1 LLRAIDAKHDSQ
13 RERPLT
19 ALRRLGIVRL
29 DHAFE
34 RCPRYHRCHLGK
46 EHITLRALLLA
57 AKSTKVAPVALA
69 NKIARMA
76 WAIDEQRRAL
86 QEPAALAQ

>member
-29 DHAFE
+29 DHALE
-34 RCPRYHRCHLGK
+34 RRPRHHSCHLGK
-46 EHITLRALLLA
+46 EHIALRALLLA